1 MKNDFYLDERAY
13 QELLDACNNLH
24 FTEIVG
30 GVVDFNLM
38 YDDYWLQDSAV
49 IENIKL
55 VQGEWEIYLIF
66 AHYKNPYRLI
76 KRKITSCFCQSKA
89 QTFARYM
96 RRQAAKDQR
105 GTLQVDQSM
114 FQYNGN

>member
-1 MKNDFYLDERAY
+1 MNADFYLDEKAY
-13 QELLDACNNLH
+13 QVLLDACNNLH

-30 GVVDFNLM
+30 GVVDFNLL

-49 IENIKL
+49 IENIRFAR
-55 VQGEWEIYLIF
+55 GEWEVYLVF

-89 QTFARYM
+89 KTFAYYM
-96 RRQAAKDQR
+96 RRLAAKDQR
-105 GTLQVDQSM
+105 GTLQVDKNL